1 MKTKEQIQ
9 LKINTMKPK
18 FNLSAFIYIFFGS
31 QIIVY
36 LCWSFVTL
44 SFLIPL
50 IETFKTN
57 ESRGFYLMFLFC
69 ILFVGVPHYMPFK
82 RDSDE

>member
-1 MKTKEQIQ
+1 MST
-9 LKINTMKPK
+9 K
-18 FNLSAFIYIFFGS
+18 FNLSIFIYILFGS

-36 LCWSFVTL
+36 LSWSFIEL
-44 SFLIPL
+44 SFLTPL

-69 ILFVGVPHYMPFK
+69 VIFMGLPHYMPFK
-82 RDSDE
+82 NNN